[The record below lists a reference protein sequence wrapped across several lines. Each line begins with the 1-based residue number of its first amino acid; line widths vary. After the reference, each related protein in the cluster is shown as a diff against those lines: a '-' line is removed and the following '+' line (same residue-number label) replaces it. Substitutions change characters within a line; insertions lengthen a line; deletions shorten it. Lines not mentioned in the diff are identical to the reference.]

1 MILWLIACGF
11 CFVAGQLHGQGKL
24 IPWVRGAA
32 GKARDAVFGLR
43 PASAAMHQKAGLKPD
58 AAPNMVQTEVSPT
71 PPKNPIRAATNG
83 EKPIAAVKN
92 PLRFGEAVKNIF
104 AFFVGLIG
112 WAAKNPVAVVAII
125 VLALWLIYGA
135 ACSPFGLGKSRGE
148 LRLERDLAEGET
160 QTQETINE
168 RDTDIAAIGQD
179 IALLRQQIEN
189 LSQRGRDD
197 LRAAA
202 PANEA
207 PIDPNLV
214 SAWRANLDRMCVAR
228 ADGSRAD
235 SCAL

>member
-1 MILWLIACGF
+1 MILWIIACIA
-11 CFVAGQLHGQGKL
+11 CFVLGDLKGQGKL

-32 GKARDAVFGLR
+32 GKARDVAFGLR
-43 PASAAMHQKAGLKPD
+43 PVAALPGNVPG
-58 AAPNMVQTEVSPT
+58 EVSPT
-71 PPKNPIRAATNG
+71 PPKNPIRAGQA
-83 EKPIAAVKN
+83 
-92 PLRFGEAVKNIF
+92 LKNIL
-104 AFFVGLIG
+104 AFFGGLLA
-112 WAAKNPVAVVAII
+112 WMAKNPVVAIGL
-125 VLALWLIYGA
+125 VLL
-135 ACSPFGLGKSRGE
+135 ACLLVFGLPFGLGKSKGE

-168 RDTDIAAIGQD
+168 RDTDIHAIGQD

-202 PANEA
+202 PAHEA

-214 SAWRANLDRMCVAR
+214 SSWRANLDRMCVAR

>member
-1 MILWLIACGF
+1 MTYIITAGIF
-11 CFVAGQLHGQGKL
+11 FVLGQLHGQGKL

-32 GKARDAVFGLR
+32 GKARGVVLGSR
-43 PASAAMHQKAGLKPD
+43 PAASTRDNLSPI
-58 AAPNMVQTEVSPT
+58 EVSPT
-71 PPKNPIRAATNG
+71 PPKNPIRAGQA
-83 EKPIAAVKN
+83 
-92 PLRFGEAVKNIF
+92 LKNIL
-104 AFFVGLIG
+104 AFFGGLLA
-112 WAAKNPVAVVAII
+112 WMAKNPVVAIGL
-125 VLALWLIYGA
+125 VLL
-135 ACSPFGLGKSRGE
+135 ACLLVFGLPFGLGKSKGE

-168 RDTDIAAIGQD
+168 RDTDIHAIGQD

-202 PANEA
+202 PAHEA

-214 SAWRANLDRMCVAR
+214 SSWRANLDRMCVAR